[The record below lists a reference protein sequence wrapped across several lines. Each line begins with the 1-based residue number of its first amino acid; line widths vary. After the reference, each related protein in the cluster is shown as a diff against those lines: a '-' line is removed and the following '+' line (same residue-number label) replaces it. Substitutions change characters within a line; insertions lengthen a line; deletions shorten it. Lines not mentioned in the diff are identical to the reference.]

1 MSDGPLAVTHEN
13 KYSLN
18 CPTERSMQMSDNTYI
33 TPELFAFFREL
44 KENNSRPWFQAN
56 KQRYE
61 AQVREPLLG
70 FITDFG
76 LRLAEISP
84 HYIADARKSG
94 GSLFRINRDIR
105 FSKDKSPY
113 KTHAGVQFR
122 HESGK
127 DVHAPGFYLHLEPG
141 SVFIGGGIWHP
152 DNKTLG
158 RIRDAIV
165 DRPEKWR
172 SIVNDE
178 TIKATFTLSG
188 DSLKRGP
195 KGYDP
200 EHPLIDDLKRK
211 DYVISTSLSESEAC
225 QPEFI
230 DQFTEKCRIA
240 APFMG
245 FLTRTVGLPW

>member
-1 MSDGPLAVTHEN
+1 
-13 KYSLN
+13 
-18 CPTERSMQMSDNTYI
+18 MSDNTYI
-33 TPELFAFFREL
+33 TPELFTFLRDL
-44 KENNSRPWFQAN
+44 KENNSRTWFQAN
-56 KQRYE
+56 KARYE
-61 AQVREPLLG
+61 AQVREPLLN

-113 KTHAGVQFR
+113 KTHAGIQFR

-127 DVHAPGFYLHLEPG
+127 DVHAPGFYLHLEPDN
-141 SVFIGGGIWHP
+141 VFIGGGIWQP
-152 DNKTLG
+152 DNTTLG
-158 RIRDAIV
+158 KIRDAIV
-165 DRPEKWR
+165 GQPEKWR
-172 SIVNDE
+172 SIVNAE
-178 TIKATFTLSG
+178 TIKATFTFGG

-200 EHPLIDDLKRK
+200 EHPLIHDLKRK
-211 DYVISTSLSESEAC
+211 DHVISTSLSESEAC

-230 DQFTEKCRIA
+230 DLFTQKCRIA
-240 APFMG
+240 APFIE
-245 FLTRTVGLPW
+245 FLTTALGLAW